1 MKFSYSKHYRDP
13 RGAWPE
19 GHIFFDVDGGPC
31 TIQLTGADSM
41 SQEQLD
47 QLGETIAKL
56 LNSASPSHFSLLNK

>member
-1 MKFSYSKHYRDP
+1 VKFSYSKHYRDH
-13 RGAWPE
+13 AE
-19 GHIFFDVDGGPC
+19 GHIFFDVDKGPC
-31 TIQLTGADSM
+31 AIQLTGAASM